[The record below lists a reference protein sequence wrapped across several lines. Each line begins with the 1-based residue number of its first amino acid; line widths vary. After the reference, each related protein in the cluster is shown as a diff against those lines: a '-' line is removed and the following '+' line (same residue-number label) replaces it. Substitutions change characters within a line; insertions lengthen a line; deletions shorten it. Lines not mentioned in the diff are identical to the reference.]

1 MYNRVPERLMK
12 KVKKNNKIK
21 IILPLLGVILII
33 LAIILEYII
42 KTHDKKI
49 LSSGWVVKHEE
60 IKLSETAN
68 ITISPT
74 MMPSPTT
81 VLSPTPTLITV
92 ENMNQNYGPCAKVN
106 VLMYHHIQ
114 EEETAK
120 KNGQTGLTV
129 TPDFF
134 RKHLQYL
141 KDNGYSVITM
151 AELKS
156 FFNGGVALPKKPAM
170 ITIDDGYKDNYEFA
184 YPILKEFG
192 IKATIF
198 TATGLLNNPGYMT
211 WDDLNHMKDLVYFA
225 NHTWSHQGSNG
236 TKEKLTE
243 EITMA
248 DKQLTEHGLNL
259 DKIFAY
265 PYGGAGKKV
274 EEILKSNGYE
284 IAFTTVHGNILCREK
299 SLELP
304 RIRVGNA
311 SLKSYG
317 L

>member
-1 MYNRVPERLMK
+1 MK
-12 KVKKNNKIK
+12 MKNNKK
-21 IILPLLGVILII
+21 NKLNIIFPLLGVILIL
-33 LAIILEYII
+33 LAVILEYSI
-42 KTHDKKI
+42 KTHGRKI
-49 LSSGWVVKHEE
+49 LSSGRVVRHEE
-60 IKLSETAN
+60 TRLPETAAVA
-68 ITISPT
+68 ISPT
-74 MMPSPTT
+74 MAPSPTT
-81 VLSPTPTLITV
+81 VMSPTPTPITV
-92 ENMNQNYGPCAKVN
+92 EGMNQSYGPCAKVN

-129 TPDFF
+129 TPEFF

-151 AELKS
+151 AELKN
-156 FFNGGVALPKKPAM
+156 FFNGGVALPKKAVM
-170 ITIDDGYKDNYEFA
+170 ITIDDGYKDNYEKA

-192 IKATIF
+192 MKATIF
-198 TATGLLNNPGYMT
+198 TATGLLNNSGYMT
-211 WDDLNHMKDLVYFA
+211 WDDLNQMKDLVYFA
-225 NHTWSHQGSNG
+225 NHTWSHHSSAG

-243 EITMA
+243 EITRA
-248 DKQLTEHGLNL
+248 DKQLSEHGLNPN
-259 DKIFAY
+259 KIFAY
-265 PYGGAGKKV
+265 PYGNPGKTA
-274 EEILKSNGYE
+274 EDILKANGYE
-284 IAFTTVHGNILCREK
+284 IAFTTVHGNILCKGK

>member
-1 MYNRVPERLMK
+1 MK
-12 KVKKNNKIK
+12 KARDNKIK
-21 IILPLLGVILII
+21 IILPILGLILII
-33 LAIILEYII
+33 LAGIFEYKI
-42 KTHDKKI
+42 KIQGKKM
-49 LSSGWVVKHEE
+49 LSSGWIVTKSRETV
-60 IKLSETAN
+60 LPETAK
-68 ITISPT
+68 ITIVPT
-74 MMPSPTT
+74 AT
-81 VLSPTPTLITV
+81 LSPTPTSVTV
-92 ENMNQNYGPCAKVN
+92 AGMNQNYGPCAKIN

-114 EEETAK
+114 DEETAK
-120 KNGQTGLTV
+120 KNGQMKLTV

-141 KDNGYSVITM
+141 KDNQYNVINITD
-151 AELKS
+151 LKK
-156 FFNGGVALPKKPAM
+156 FFNNGESLPNKPVL

-192 IKATIF
+192 VKATIF
-198 TATGLLNNPGYMT
+198 VATGLLNNPGYMT
-211 WDDLNHMKDLVYFA
+211 WDDLNQMKDLVYFA

-248 DKQLTEHGLNL
+248 DKQLTDHGLNS

-274 EEILKSNGYE
+274 EEILKLNGYE
-284 IAFTTVHGNILCREK
+284 IAFTTIHGNILCKGK

-304 RIRVGNA
+304 RVRVGNA
-311 SLKSYG
+311 SLNSYG

>member
-1 MYNRVPERLMK
+1 MK
-12 KVKKNNKIK
+12 KVKKNKLNIVFPILG
-21 IILPLLGVILII
+21 IILIS
-33 LAIILEYII
+33 LAVVLQYQI
-42 KTHDKKI
+42 KSQGKKI
-49 LSSGWVVKHEE
+49 LNSGWIVKNRN
-60 IKLSETAN
+60 IKLPETQE
-68 ITISPT
+68 ITITPT
-74 MMPSPTT
+74 ISLLPTNVTPTT
-81 VLSPTPTLITV
+81 VTIES
-92 ENMNQNYGPCAKVN
+92 MNRDYGPCVKVN

-129 TPDFF
+129 TPEFF

-141 KDNGYSVITM
+141 KDNNYNLITVTD
-151 AELKS
+151 LKN
-156 FFNGGVALPKKPAM
+156 FFNNGASLPNKPVI

-192 IKATIF
+192 AKATIF
-198 TATGLLNNPGYMT
+198 VATGLLNNPGYMT
-211 WDDLNHMKDLVYFA
+211 WDDLNQMKDLVYFA
-225 NHTWSHQGSNG
+225 NHTWSHHGSAG

-248 DKQLTEHGLNL
+248 DKQLSEHGLNEQ
-259 DKIFAY
+259 KIFAY
-265 PYGGAGKKV
+265 PYGNPGKTASEV
-274 EEILKSNGYE
+274 LKSNSYE
-284 IAFTTVHGNILCREK
+284 IAFTTVHGNILCKGK

-304 RIRVGNA
+304 RIRVGNS

>member
-12 KVKKNNKIK
+12 KTKKNKLN
-21 IILPLLGVILII
+21 IIFPILGVILIV
-33 LAIILEYII
+33 LAVILEYAV
-42 KTHDKKI
+42 KTHGKKI
-49 LSSGWVVKHEE
+49 LSSGWVGKHEE
-60 IKLSETAN
+60 TKLPETAN
-68 ITISPT
+68 ITFSPT
-74 MMPSPTT
+74 MIPSPTT
-81 VLSPTPTLITV
+81 VLSPTSIPITV
-92 ENMNQNYGPCAKVN
+92 EGMNQNYGPCAKIN
-106 VLMYHHIQ
+106 VLIYHHIQ

-129 TPDFF
+129 TPEFF

-141 KDNGYSVITM
+141 KDNNYNLITM

-156 FFNGGVALPKKPAM
+156 FFDSGTKLPSKPVL

-192 IKATIF
+192 VKATIF
-198 TATGLLNNPGYMT
+198 VATGLLNNPGYMT
-211 WDDLNHMKDLVYFA
+211 WDDLNQMKDLVYFA

-248 DKQLTEHGLNL
+248 DKQLIEHGLNS

-274 EEILKSNGYE
+274 EEILKLNGYE
-284 IAFTTVHGNILCREK
+284 IAFTTIHGNILCKGK

>member
-1 MYNRVPERLMK
+1 MK
-12 KVKKNNKIK
+12 KTKKSKLN
-21 IILPLLGVILII
+21 IIFPILGVILII
-33 LAIILEYII
+33 LAVILEYAI
-42 KTHDKKI
+42 KTHGKKI
-49 LSSGWVVKHEE
+49 LSSGWIVSRHEE
-60 IKLSETAN
+60 SKLSEIAN
-68 ITISPT
+68 VTISPT
-74 MMPSPTT
+74 AVPSPTA
-81 VLSPTPTLITV
+81 VLSPTPTPITV
-92 ENMNQNYGPCAKVN
+92 EGMNQSYGPCAKVN

-129 TPDFF
+129 TPEFF

-151 AELKS
+151 AELKN
-156 FFNGGVALPKKPAM
+156 FFNGGVALPKKAVM
-170 ITIDDGYKDNYEFA
+170 ITIDDGYKDNYEKA

-192 IKATIF
+192 MKATIF
-198 TATGLLNNPGYMT
+198 TATGLLNNSGYMT
-211 WDDLNHMKDLVYFA
+211 WDDLNQMKDLVYFA
-225 NHTWSHQGSNG
+225 NHTWSHHSSAG

-243 EITMA
+243 EITRA
-248 DKQLTEHGLNL
+248 DKQLSEHGLNPN
-259 DKIFAY
+259 KIFAY
-265 PYGGAGKKV
+265 PYGNPGKTA
-274 EEILKSNGYE
+274 EDILKANGYE
-284 IAFTTVHGNILCREK
+284 IAFTTVHGNILCKGK

>member
-1 MYNRVPERLMK
+1 MK
-12 KVKKNNKIK
+12 KVKNNKLK
-21 IILPLLGVILII
+21 IILPIFGIILII
-33 LAIILEYII
+33 LALILEYFI
-42 KTHDKKI
+42 KTQRKKI
-49 LSSGWVVKHEE
+49 ISPGWIASKNNE
-60 IKLSETAN
+60 IKLPETPVVE
-68 ITISPT
+68 ITPT
-74 MMPSPTT
+74 K
-81 VLSPTPTLITV
+81 VLSPTPSPVTV

-114 EEETAK
+114 PEEVAK
-120 KNGQTGLTV
+120 KNGQMNLTI
-129 TPDFF
+129 TPEFF
-134 RKHLQYL
+134 RKHLEYIR
-141 KDNGYSVITM
+141 DNGYNVITPVD
-151 AELKS
+151 LKQ
-156 FFNGGVALPKKPAM
+156 FFDGNKVLPAKAIM
-170 ITIDDGYKDNYEFA
+170 ITVDDGYKDNFEFA

-192 IKATIF
+192 MKATIF
-198 TATGLLNNPGYMT
+198 VATGLLNNPGYMN
-211 WDDLNHMKDLVYFA
+211 WDDLNQMKDLVYFA

-248 DKQLTEHGLNL
+248 DKQLTDHGLNQ

-274 EEILKSNGYE
+274 EEILKSNDYE
-284 IAFTTVHGNILCREK
+284 IAFTTIRGNILCKGK

-304 RIRVGNA
+304 RVRVGNA